1 GHGTPVL
8 RSRGTYAG
16 DRGERLGVGPV
27 IDYSSEALRE
37 ELEDLRARPERLAQ
51 FARAARRVRHDQTWR
66 ARAAQAGERLGARR
80 PWAGSPPAGAVS
92 APHLLQRRLRRVMLP
107 HPVA

>member
-1 GHGTPVL
+1 MKFFEYVGHGKPVL
-8 RSRGTYAG
+8 LSRGTYAG
-16 DRGERLGVGPV
+16 DLGERLGVGPV

-66 ARAAQAGERLGARR
+66 ARASQAVERLGARR
-80 PWAGSPPAGAVS
+80 P
-92 APHLLQRRLRRVMLP
+92 
-107 HPVA
+107 